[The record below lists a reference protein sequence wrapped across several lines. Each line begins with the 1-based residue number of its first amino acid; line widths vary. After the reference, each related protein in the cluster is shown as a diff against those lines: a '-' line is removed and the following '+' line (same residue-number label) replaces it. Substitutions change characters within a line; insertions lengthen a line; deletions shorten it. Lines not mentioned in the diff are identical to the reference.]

1 MTRLDPATLPPEL
14 TSLLG
19 ALPGPRILVDTEFRI
34 LAANGAYYQE
44 YGDDEGLIGRTC
56 YEVSHH
62 FDRPCDQCGESCPRA
77 MATQSGR
84 TSRVLHLH
92 HTPQGE
98 EYVDVELIPL
108 KGADGAI
115 RYFIEGM
122 TPLRE
127 RAGERPLSGMV
138 GRSPAFKRMLELIH
152 RVAPRITPVLLL
164 GESGTGKELAAQTL
178 HKLSPRAGKP
188 FVPVDCSG
196 MTESLF
202 ESELFGYEKGAFTG
216 ATQRKLGLVEAAA
229 GGTLFLDELGDIPLS
244 LQVKLLRL
252 LETGSFRRVGG
263 VDILRAD
270 FRLVAATH
278 RDLAAMVTSGA
289 FRQDLYYRLS
299 AFPIHLPALRERRED
314 LPLLAGSLLER
325 LSSRSPGRPKNEL
338 SPSGGGSFSIDGQGA
353 HASPDKPITLSPKSM
368 AWMEEY
374 GFPGNIRELRN
385 ILERGVI
392 LADGGVIQPEHF
404 PLAAAVPVDTDRAE
418 EDIQSLEV
426 MERRYLV
433 RALAR
438 LGGDKDALAQRLGIS
453 RRTINRKLQAVHGA
467 DAEER

>member
-1 MTRLDPATLPPEL
+1 
-14 TSLLG
+14 
-19 ALPGPRILVDTEFRI
+19 LPGPRILVDDQFRI
-34 LAANGAYYQE
+34 LAANGAYYME

-77 MATQSGR
+77 MADQSGK

-108 KGADGAI
+108 RGADGAI

-138 GRSPAFKRMLELIH
+138 GRSPAFNHMLELIN
-152 RVAPRITPVLLL
+152 RVAPRTTPVLLL

-178 HKLSPRAGKP
+178 HKLSPRLAKP

-202 ESELFGYEKGAFTG
+202 ESELFGHEKGAFTG
-216 ATQRKLGLVEAAA
+216 ASQRKIGLVEAAA

-263 VDILRAD
+263 VDIQRAD

-278 RDLAAMVTSGA
+278 RDLAAMVAAGS

-299 AFPIHLPALRERRED
+299 AFPIQLPPLRDRRED
-314 LPLLAGSLLER
+314 LPLLVESLLA
-325 LSSRSPGRPKNEL
+325 LL
-338 SPSGGGSFSIDGQGA
+338 SPDRPVG
-353 HASPDKPITLSPKSM
+353 LSPAAMDVLM
-368 AWMEEY
+368 AY
-374 GFPGNIRELRN
+374 AFPGNIRELRN

-392 LADGGVIQPEHF
+392 LADGDSIQVGHLLLPGTERDQNETEETIL
-404 PLAAAVPVDTDRAE
+404 PLDE
-418 EDIQSLEV
+418 

-433 RALAR
+433 RSLAR
-438 LGGDKDALAQRLGIS
+438 LDGDKAALAKRLGIS
-453 RRTINRKLQAVHGA
+453 RRTINRKLKTTH
-467 DAEER
+467 

>member
-1 MTRLDPATLPPEL
+1 MTQIDAKALPSEIVSML
-14 TSLLG
+14 Q
-19 ALPGPRILVDTEFRI
+19 ALPGPRILVDDQFRI
-34 LAANGAYYQE
+34 LAANGDYYEE

-62 FDRPCDQCGESCPRA
+62 FDKPCDQCGESCPRA
-77 MATQSGR
+77 MADQSGK

-92 HTPQGE
+92 HTSHGE

-108 KGADGAI
+108 RGEDGEI

-127 RAGERPLSGMV
+127 RAGERALSGMV
-138 GRSPAFKRMLELIH
+138 GRSPTFNRMLELIN
-152 RVAPRITPVLLL
+152 RVAPRPTPVLLL

-178 HKLSPRAGKP
+178 HNLSPRAAKP

-202 ESELFGYEKGAFTG
+202 ESELFGHEKGAFTG
-216 ATQRKLGLVEAAA
+216 ATQRKVGLVEAAA

-263 VDILRAD
+263 VDIQRAD

-278 RDLAAMVTSGA
+278 RDLAAMVAAGT

-299 AFPIHLPALRERRED
+299 TFPIQLPPLRERRED
-314 LPLLAGSLLER
+314 LLPLVESLLSQLSPER
-325 LSSRSPGRPKNEL
+325 PMHLSS
-338 SPSGGGSFSIDGQGA
+338 A
-353 HASPDKPITLSPKSM
+353 A
-368 AWMEEY
+368 MEKLAEY
-374 GFPGNIRELRN
+374 DFPGNIRELRN
-385 ILERGVI
+385 LLERGVI
-392 LADGGVIQPEHF
+392 LANGDMIQPEHLLLSGPGHQKKGGNGDMDVGMESGVESAIV
-404 PLAAAVPVDTDRAE
+404 PLVE
-418 EDIQSLEV
+418 
-426 MERRYLV
+426 MERRYLA
-433 RALAR
+433 RSLDR
-438 LGGDKDALAQRLGIS
+438 LGGDKDALARRLGIS
-453 RRTINRKLQAVHGA
+453 RRTINRKLQQTH
-467 DAEER
+467 

>member
-1 MTRLDPATLPPEL
+1 MSNPGAPPEESQADTLSKTNLPPEL
-14 TSLLG
+14 ISLLG

-44 YGDDEGLIGRTC
+44 YGDHDGLIGRTC

-62 FDRPCDQCGESCPRA
+62 FDHPCDQCGETCPRA
-77 MATQSGR
+77 AAFQTGQ

-108 KGADGAI
+108 RGENGHI

-122 TPLRE
+122 TPLRD

-138 GRSPAFKRMLELIH
+138 GRSPAFNRMLEMIN
-152 RVAPRITPVLLL
+152 RVAPHPTPVLLL
-164 GESGTGKELAAQTL
+164 GESGAGKELAAQTL

-202 ESELFGYEKGAFTG
+202 ESELFGHEKGAFTG
-216 ATQRKLGLVEAAA
+216 ASQRKTGLVEAAA
-229 GGTLFLDELGDIPLS
+229 GGTLFLDELGDVPLS

-252 LETGSFRRVGG
+252 LEAGSFRRVGG
-263 VDILRAD
+263 IDILRAD

-278 RDLAAMVTSGA
+278 RDLNAMVAAGT

-299 AFPIHLPALRERRED
+299 AFPIHLPALRERRDD
-314 LPLLAGSLLER
+314 LPLLVESILA
-325 LSSRSPGRPKNEL
+325 KL
-338 SPSGGGSFSIDGQGA
+338 SPNRPMQIDKA
-353 HASPDKPITLSPKSM
+353 
-368 AWMEEY
+368 AWQRLQQHD
-374 GFPGNIRELRN
+374 FPGNIRELRN
-385 ILERGVI
+385 ILERAVI
-392 LADGGVIQPEHF
+392 LTDTSRIGVHQLPDTLTPYQEETSVEA
-404 PLAAAVPVDTDRAE
+404 PLVQIE
-418 EDIQSLEV
+418 QQ
-426 MERRYLV
+426 YL
-433 RALAR
+433 LSQ
-438 LGGDKDALAQRLGIS
+438 LDSFHGDKNALAQHLRIS
-453 RRTINRKLQAVHGA
+453 KRTLNRKLQKLKAA
-467 DAEER
+467 ST

>member
-1 MTRLDPATLPPEL
+1 MSEPERPILPPEL
-14 TSLLG
+14 LSLLG
-19 ALPGPRILVDTEFRI
+19 ALPGPRILVDDQFRI
-34 LAANGAYYQE
+34 LAANGAYYME

-77 MATQSGR
+77 MADQSGK

-108 KGADGAI
+108 RGADGAI

-138 GRSPAFKRMLELIH
+138 GRSPAFNHMLELIN
-152 RVAPRITPVLLL
+152 RVAPRTTPVLLL

-178 HKLSPRAGKP
+178 HKLSPRLAKP

-202 ESELFGYEKGAFTG
+202 ESELFGHEKGAFTG
-216 ATQRKLGLVEAAA
+216 ASQRKIGLVEAAA

-263 VDILRAD
+263 VDIQRAD

-278 RDLAAMVTSGA
+278 RDLAAMVAAGS

-299 AFPIHLPALRERRED
+299 AFPIQLPPLRDRRED
-314 LPLLAGSLLER
+314 LPLLVESLLA
-325 LSSRSPGRPKNEL
+325 LL
-338 SPSGGGSFSIDGQGA
+338 SPDRPVG
-353 HASPDKPITLSPKSM
+353 LSPAAMDVLM
-368 AWMEEY
+368 AY
-374 GFPGNIRELRN
+374 AFPGNIRELRN

-392 LADGGVIQPEHF
+392 LADGDSIQVGHLLLPGTERDQNETEETIL
-404 PLAAAVPVDTDRAE
+404 PLDE
-418 EDIQSLEV
+418 

-433 RALAR
+433 RSLAR
-438 LGGDKDALAQRLGIS
+438 LDGDKAALAKRLGIS
-453 RRTINRKLQAVHGA
+453 RRTINRKLKTTH
-467 DAEER
+467 